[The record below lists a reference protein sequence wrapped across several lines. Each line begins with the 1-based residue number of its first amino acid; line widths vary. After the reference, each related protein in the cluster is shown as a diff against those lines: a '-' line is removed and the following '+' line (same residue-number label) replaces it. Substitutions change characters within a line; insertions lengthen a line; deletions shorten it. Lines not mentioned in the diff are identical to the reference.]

1 MKKIRQT
8 NRYDF
13 NVIENW
19 VRPNAKVLDLGCGDG
34 LLLNHL
40 KNKKNILGFGIEKDK
55 DNWLVSL
62 KNGVDVIQMD
72 LESGLAG
79 FEDNS
84 FDTVILS
91 RTIQS
96 MHNIQSIISEMQRV
110 GQEIIVTFPNFGYW
124 RNRLQIIKGGMPV
137 SKELPYS
144 WFDTPNIHLC
154 TISDFD
160 NFCAMHKVAV
170 IEKHIM
176 TDQKAVNFYPNLFG
190 ALALYKLVKK

>member
-1 MKKIRQT
+1 MKKNNQT

-13 NVIENW
+13 NVIESW
-19 VRPNAKVLDLGCGDG
+19 VHQNSKVLDLGCGDG

-40 KNKKNILGFGIEKDK
+40 KDKKNITGFGIEKDK
-55 DNWLVSL
+55 DNWLLSL

-96 MHNIQSIISEMQRV
+96 MRNIQAS
-110 GQEIIVTFPNFGYW
+110 
-124 RNRLQIIKGGMPV
+124 
-137 SKELPYS
+137 
-144 WFDTPNIHLC
+144 
-154 TISDFD
+154 
-160 NFCAMHKVAV
+160 
-170 IEKHIM
+170 
-176 TDQKAVNFYPNLFG
+176 
-190 ALALYKLVKK
+190 

>member
-1 MKKIRQT
+1 MKKISQT

-160 NFCAMHKVAV
+160 NFCTTHKVAV

>member
-1 MKKIRQT
+1 MKKNNQT

-13 NVIENW
+13 NVIESW
-19 VRPNAKVLDLGCGDG
+19 VHQNSKVLDLGCGDG

-40 KNKKNILGFGIEKDK
+40 KDKKNITGFGIEKDK
-55 DNWLVSL
+55 DNWLLSL

-91 RTIQS
+91 KTIQS

-110 GQEIIVTFPNFGYW
+110 AKEIIVTFPNFGYW
-124 RNRLQIIKGGMPV
+124 RNRLQIIKGGMPL
-137 SKELPYS
+137 SKELPYN
-144 WFDTPNIHLC
+144 WYNTPNIHLC
-154 TISDFD
+154 TINDFD
-160 NFCAMHKVAV
+160 SFCTTYKISVV
-170 IEKHIM
+170 EKHIM
-176 TDQKAVNFYPNLFG
+176 TDQQAVNFYPNLFG